1 MVTRTYLDAIR
12 RGDYYCPHLKHDIP
26 RLQCPNPPPKI
37 VLLKIWKKAV
47 TAKVVDEPGKMD
59 LWNSM
64 LATITL
70 IEEEGK
76 LPNNEWLYIV
86 LAHIEGRQCEIFQS
100 DYKYVKPASA
110 NQKPDIEFN
119 NDDGLFDNLPDLDE
133 RQIRR
138 TNQFRV
144 PKQVKILQQ

>member
-1 MVTRTYLDAIR
+1 
-12 RGDYYCPHLKHDIP
+12 
-26 RLQCPNPPPKI
+26 
-37 VLLKIWKKAV
+37 
-47 TAKVVDEPGKMD
+47 
-59 LWNSM
+59 M